1 MMRRAVKLLGACA
14 AAAVLALAAPG
25 AAQAARGVLIIDGAR
40 YGDPAGCY
48 GLGDFVPS
56 RVVNGT
62 DTTAWVWSG
71 AQCDGEVV
79 QAILSGQG
87 AVAHGRSLF
96 IE

>member
-1 MMRRAVKLLGACA
+1 MRRAAKLLGACA

-25 AAQAARGVLIIDGAR
+25 VAQAARGALIIDGAR

-56 RVVNGT
+56 RVFNGT
-62 DTTAWVWSG
+62 DATAQIWSG
-71 AQCDGEVV
+71 PQCDGDVAQE
-79 QAILSGQG
+79 IPSGRG
-87 AVAHGRSLF
+87 AVAHGRSLL